1 MYGSQ
6 ARSRFRPPSLTISKK
21 EDKLKKLEYLSLSPV
36 PGGNE
41 ETTSPAMT
49 KKDTFEDVPSAALL
63 KKISSLP

>member
-1 MYGSQ
+1 
-6 ARSRFRPPSLTISKK
+6 LTISKK